1 MSQKVQKPPS
11 VEVSQSNVIT
21 PLVFIKQAL
30 DSGTPV
36 DEIAKLWDLQ
46 QSFMAVESKKSFDI
60 AMVGFRSECP
70 PITKNKSVSFGN
82 TAYDFAALDHAIEI
96 IKPVLQKFGLNYRWE
111 DDQIADQIIV
121 KCIVTHIDGHSAE
134 TRLSAPPDESGKKN
148 RVQAIAATKS
158 YLNRY
163 TLFSCLGLAATDEDT
178 DAIVDDTP
186 EDHTLPDFITA
197 AEAAHLEKLANQVE
211 ANKKTFLAYLKV
223 ESFAQIP
230 ADQYSAAEAA
240 LKKKGAAK

>member
-1 MSQKVQKPPS
+1 MSQKVQKSPS
-11 VEVSQSNVIT
+11 IEQSSVIT
-21 PLVFIKQAL
+21 PLDFIKQAL
-30 DSGTPV
+30 ASGTPV

-46 QSFMAVESKKSFDI
+46 QSFMAVEAKKSFDI

-70 PITKNKSVSFGN
+70 PITKNKSVCFGN

-121 KCIVTHIDGHSAE
+121 KCIVTHVDGHSAE

-178 DAIVDDTP
+178 DAIVDETP
-186 EDHTLPDFITA
+186 EDQTLTDFITA
-197 AEAAHLEKLANQVE
+197 AEAARLEKLAETVK
-211 ANKKTFLAYLKV
+211 ADKKKFLTFLKV
-223 ESFAQIP
+223 ESFLNIP

-240 LKKKGAAK
+240 LNAKGAKK